1 MDPECWEIPIWGLS
15 TRYPSSTLFPFKRL
29 LGNLVKVSMF
39 ELSGLFFQVSLE
51 SMPWHTAFEGERQH
65 EKQLGVTSWPVIR
78 LIHIM

>member
-15 TRYPSSTLFPFKRL
+15 TRYPSSTLFPLKRL
-29 LGNLVKVSMF
+29 LGNFVKVSRF

-51 SMPWHTAFEGERQH
+51 SMPFEGERQH
-65 EKQLGVTSWPVIR
+65 EKQLGVTSWPVIK